1 MLIHFLKFT
10 EMWMI
15 MNETAMDEIKYIVDV
30 LTKAP
35 KEKRNRVLWSA
46 MHILKIN
53 PDMSIKEAMDYGY
66 KEWV

>member
-1 MLIHFLKFT
+1 MQ
-10 EMWMI
+10 ENA
-15 MNETAMDEIKYIVDV
+15 NEEIKYIVEV
-30 LTKAP
+30 LSKSP

-66 KEWV
+66 NEWCLE